1 MRLAGAGCD
10 PPVYGADIIA
20 LLIVAHFGKF
30 HAAALDQ
37 AGSVTGHGRAGFSL
51 PVTQSA
57 GDILAGKQLGLTQ
70 VEAVGEQWQ

>member
-1 MRLAGAGCD
+1 MRLAGAGGD
-10 PPVYGADIIA
+10 PPIYGADIIT
-20 LLIVAHFGKF
+20 LLIVTHFGKF
-30 HAAALDQ
+30 HAAAFDQ

-70 VEAVGEQWQ
+70 VEAVGKQWQ